1 MKEQD
6 NIRTRQCP
14 DCYLCGAPGRPL
26 YQGLKD
32 RLFGV
37 PGIWNLKQCTD
48 PDCSLVWL
56 DPMPVEEDI
65 GRLYTNYFTH
75 VPDVSAKKQR
85 NLKSRLK
92 DATLAYAF
100 DYPERIPEGWV
111 RVFGKMMSKSH
122 LIQERLGHD
131 IMWLNGRWRGRLLD
145 IGCGNGRFLAQM
157 RKLGWDCVGF
167 EPDPVA
173 AEVALKRH
181 RLEVF
186 HGVLEEAGLQKRS
199 FDVITM
205 AHVIEHLPDRS
216 RTLKICH
223 QLLKEN
229 GLVVIA
235 TPNISSLGHRMFKSA
250 YVHLDPPR
258 HLYIFSLGSLCNCV
272 NSSGFEVK
280 KVWTSANSAPAMWA
294 RSRLIKKE
302 GFCSFDL
309 TDLPH
314 RYTKVEGNLFWAV
327 EHMATKLLP
336 LGEELVLIAKKR

>member
-1 MKEQD
+1 MKRQD

-14 DCYLCGAPGRPL
+14 DCYLCGAHGRLL

-37 PGIWNLKQCTD
+37 SGMWDLKQCAA
-48 PDCSLVWL
+48 PECGLVWL
-56 DPMPVEEDI
+56 DPMPVEEDV

-92 DATLAYAF
+92 NSTLAYAF

-111 RVFGKMMSKSH
+111 RVFGKMLSKSH
-122 LIQERLGHD
+122 FIQERLGRS

-157 RKLGWDCVGF
+157 RKLGWSCVGF

-173 AEVALKRH
+173 AEVARKRH
-181 RLEVF
+181 RLEVY
-186 HGVLEEAGLQKRS
+186 HGLLRETGLQKGA
-199 FDVITM
+199 FDIITM
-205 AHVIEHLPDRS
+205 SHVIEHLPDPS

-235 TPNISSLGHRMFKSA
+235 TPNISSLGHRIFQSA
-250 YVHLDPPR
+250 WRGIEPPR
-258 HLYIFSLGSLCNCV
+258 HLFLFSVASLRNLAR
-272 NSSGFEVK
+272 SAGFEIK
-280 KVWTSANSAPAMWA
+280 KIWTSANSAQVMWA

-327 EHMATKLLP
+327 EYMATKLLP